1 MAEPKPAPLKNQPS
15 QVRPLFRQGFKL
27 FFLGAGVWSLVAI
40 ALWLGV
46 LQGTVALNS
55 VFDPTTWHAH
65 EMIFGYTIAVMA
77 GFLLTAIPNW
87 TGRLPLQGSSLM
99 VLFGTWCIGRLAV
112 FYSASIG
119 ATATMTTVMVLDLAF
134 LTLLLGV
141 VLREIIAG
149 QSWRN
154 LPMPFAIFML
164 LIANSLTHIERIGNT
179 PTVAMGL
186 QLGIMVMIVMI
197 CLIGGRI
204 IPSFTHNW
212 LKQQNPK
219 NTRQPAPLNR
229 FDIGCLFVTLMAG
242 GAWVAVPEHAYTGI
256 ALITAAFVNM
266 IRLSR
271 WCGHLTLSEPLGLE
285 PSFGLPLGADR
296 IGITGAVDHPARDD
310 PDQHRPSRLNR
321 RGHRLD
327 DPRRHDAGD
336 FGPFRATVGGGYSD
350 HGDLHLHHPGR
361 RQPRHRS
368 VAER

>member
-1 MAEPKPAPLKNQPS
+1 
-15 QVRPLFRQGFKL
+15 
-27 FFLGAGVWSLVAI
+27 
-40 ALWLGV
+40 
-46 LQGTVALNS
+46 